1 MLLVHNTIVLALL
14 LGGVVGLIVGL
25 SGAGGGVI
33 AVPLLVLGLNLPVR
47 DAAPV
52 GLIAVGIAAGI
63 GAAIGLRQGI
73 VRYRAATL
81 IGVCGI
87 IMAPAGLW
95 LAQRIPNQPLM
106 IVFSLI
112 LAWVGI
118 QTLRRTLSP
127 KARDMELRATAPC
140 RTAPA
145 SGRFIWNLPCARML
159 SLTGL
164 LSGLLSGLL
173 GVGGGFVIVPALTR
187 YTNLNT
193 QSVIATSLGVI
204 ALVSGGSVVAAAI
217 GGSVA
222 WPIALPFAGGAIA
235 GMLAGRLVAARLA
248 GDRLQQGF
256 AVICLL
262 VAPLM
267 IARVAGWLT

>member
-1 MLLVHNTIVLALL
+1 MPPLLDPVLLASL
-14 LGGVVGLIVGL
+14 LGCIVGLIVGL

-33 AVPLLVLGLNLPVR
+33 AVPLLVFALNLPVR

-52 GLIAVGIAAGI
+52 GLIAVGIAAGL
-63 GAAIGLRQGI
+63 GALIGLRQGI
-73 VRYRAATL
+73 VRYRAAAL

-87 IMAPAGLW
+87 VMAPAGIW
-95 LAQRIPNQPLM
+95 LAQRIPNAPLM
-106 IVFSLI
+106 LSFALL
-112 LAWVGI
+112 LAWTGLR
-118 QTLRRTLSP
+118 TLRRTLATKRASE
-127 KARDMELRATAPC
+127 ELRRTQPC

-145 SGRFIWNLPCARML
+145 NGRFVWNLPCARML
-159 SLTGL
+159 ALTGL
-164 LSGLLSGLL
+164 LGGLLSGLL

-204 ALVSGGSVVAAAI
+204 ALVSCGSVTAAAI
-217 GGSVA
+217 GGGIV
-222 WPIALPFAGGAIA
+222 WPVALPFASGAIA
-235 GMLAGRLVAARLA
+235 GMLSGRLVAARLA

-256 AVICLL
+256 AVTCLL
-262 VAPLM
+262 VAGLM

>member
-1 MLLVHNTIVLALL
+1 MLTLPDPILLAFL
-14 LGGVVGLIVGL
+14 LGAVVGLVVGL

-33 AVPLLVLGLNLPVR
+33 AVPLLVFGLNQPVR

-52 GLIAVGIAAGI
+52 GLIAVGIAAGL
-63 GAAIGLRQGI
+63 GAALGLRQGI
-73 VRYRAATL
+73 VRYRAAAL
-81 IGVCGI
+81 IGACGI
-87 IMAPAGLW
+87 AMAPAGLW
-95 LAQRIPNQPLM
+95 LAQRIPNPPLM

-112 LAWVGI
+112 LAGVGI

-127 KARDMELRATAPC
+127 KAKDMELRATAPC

-164 LSGLLSGLL
+164 VSGLLSGLL

-217 GGSVA
+217 GGSVN

-256 AVICLL
+256 AVTCVF
-262 VAPLM
+262 VASLM
-267 IARVAGWLT
+267 IARVAGWLS

>member
-33 AVPLLVLGLNLPVR
+33 AVPLLVFGLNLPVR